1 MDFFLYLDKG
11 TWAHRL
17 DPRMKLLAVGGVFL
31 IALLFSDPRYLLA
44 PMGLILGVF
53 YASRSLSNLR
63 RLSLLIILPC
73 LYCVLLWPL
82 FVSGATPW
90 ITVRAQV
97 ITEEAVLFG
106 MGMGLRLALMVLAGL
121 WLLSTTTIEDLALGL
136 QRAGLPP
143 AICSA
148 LSLAFRWVPTLIGS
162 AGLVVEA
169 QRSRGLDL
177 KAGNWFSRV
186 KRYPPLLI
194 PLIGHTLRHTHLLAM
209 ALESKGFGPGRRRH
223 ALHDPGLNRSDMLF
237 GGVVLTVVLVCVWLR
252 ATGHGALLVRF

>member
-1 MDFFLYLDKG
+1 MDYFLYLDRG

-17 DPRMKLLAVGGVFL
+17 DPRMKILAVGGVFL
-31 IALLFSDPRYLLA
+31 IALLFSDPRYLLI
-44 PMGLILGVF
+44 PMGLMLGLF
-53 YASRSLSNLR
+53 HASRSMTNLR
-63 RLSLLIILPC
+63 RLSLLIVLPC

-82 FVSGATPW
+82 FVSGTTPW
-90 ITVRAQV
+90 ITVRTRV

-106 MGMGLRLALMVLAGL
+106 MGMGLRLAVMVLAGL
-121 WLLSTTTIEDLALGL
+121 WLLSSTTIEDLAQGL
-136 QRAGLPP
+136 QRMGLPAP
-143 AICSA
+143 VCSA

-177 KAGNWFSRV
+177 KTGNWFSRA

-209 ALESKGFGPGRRRH
+209 ALESKGFGPGRHRH
-223 ALHDPGLNRSDMLF
+223 ALHDLTFKRADRLF
-237 GGVVLTVVLVCVWLR
+237 GSVVLTVVLVSIWLR
-252 ATGHGALLVRF
+252 ATGHGVLLVHF